1 MRFIRERP
9 GQTWPGLLKTHH
21 MTKQQIITAFNAA
34 TKSEKDAMTRAARIW
49 LRGEGINVTR
59 QSLLLWR
66 ETKHDRSPLGKHY
79 LRAYKHAIERLSMVQ
94 TEQ

>member
-9 GQTWPGLLKTHH
+9 GQTWPGLPKTHA

-34 TKSEKDAMTRAARIW
+34 TKSEKDAMTRAARLW
-49 LRGEGINVTR
+49 LSAKGINVTR
-59 QSLLLWR
+59 QSLSLWR
-66 ETKHDRSPLGKHY
+66 ETRHDRSPLGKHY
-79 LRAYKHAIERLSMVQ
+79 LRAYKYAIESLSRSQ

>member
-1 MRFIRERP
+1 MGFIRECP
-9 GQTWPGLLKTHH
+9 GQTWPGLLKTHD
-21 MTKQQIITAFNAA
+21 MTKQQIITAFEAA

-66 ETKHDRSPLGKHY
+66 ESKHDRSPLGKHY
-79 LRAYKHAIERLSMVQ
+79 LRAYKHAIKSISRAQ
-94 TEQ
+94 TGQ